1 MNGWRLN
8 LTSKGMYLVLIYINS
23 FTILYMTY
31 LEVNRPNYTYP
42 ALLVLF
48 LFISNVIFELII
60 MKKLYLPLQY

>member
-1 MNGWRLN
+1 
-8 LTSKGMYLVLIYINS
+8 
-23 FTILYMTY
+23 MTY

-48 LFISNVIFELII
+48 LFISNVIFELMI